1 MRAFPHVMRPSFPRP
16 AALLLLAV
24 LAGGGRALAQQAEPV
39 PVPRPTPEDAE
50 ALPIPPTSPE
60 ETEPAAVE
68 NAAVVGGS
76 WSGWAKLTN
85 DWPGLA
91 CQYEPAGDE
100 PTVHLE
106 LAAAEPGLRG
116 SVAIDIPAAP
126 GSACPPLRKRY
137 AIAEVRMAPSNASFT
152 DSGGNEWTL
161 GARRGGAVL
170 QGTISWQQGGP
181 DEPLAE
187 GFTLPNGVRPL
198 SRLIGEVR
206 LRHDDPAGAAAAG
219 ETGTEAASA
228 QTAAGKPAEKK
239 GGAGT
244 HVGNA
249 AKVIGANVVGLAC
262 CGRRTSWGRAAA
274 RPESSRARR
283 ASASSARRTRR
294 ASARATSSPAR
305 RAARPRVACRS
316 AARATAP
323 PSPARPASRATAT
336 CARTAS
342 AAARTETRPRRVTPR
357 RVCLAHPRPFGRARR
372 YGIVAR

>member
-16 AALLLLAV
+16 AALLLLVV
-24 LAGGGRALAQQAEPV
+24 LAGGGRALAQQAGPV

-50 ALPIPPTSPE
+50 ALPVPPTSPE

-91 CQYEPAGDE
+91 CHYEPAGDE

-198 SRLIGEVR
+198 SRLTGEVR
-206 LRHDDPAGAAAAG
+206 LRHDDPAGASAAG

-228 QTAAGKPAEKK
+228 QTAEGKPAAKK

-249 AKVIGANVVGLAC
+249 AKVIGANVVGL
-262 CGRRTSWGRAAA
+262 GLLWAAN
-274 RPESSRARR
+274 ELGQG
-283 ASASSARRTRR
+283 SSAAGVLTC
-294 ASARATSSPAR
+294 S
-305 RAARPRVACRS
+305 PRVCIVGAPNAPCFCEGNVVSGSSCGSTTGGVPIGGACDG
-316 AARATAP
+316 TTQP
-323 PSPARPASRATAT
+323 CQASLSCNSNLCEDR
-336 CARTAS
+336 
-342 AAARTETRPRRVTPR
+342 
-357 RVCLAHPRPFGRARR
+357 FGRCP
-372 YGIVAR
+372 Y